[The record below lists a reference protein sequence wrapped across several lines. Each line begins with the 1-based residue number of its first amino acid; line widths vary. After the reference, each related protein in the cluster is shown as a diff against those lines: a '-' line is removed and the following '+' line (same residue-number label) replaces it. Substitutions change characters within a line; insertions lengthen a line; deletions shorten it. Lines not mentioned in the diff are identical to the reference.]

1 MSQTTPSNTDFVDL
15 DADAD
20 DEADAN
26 VEVEIGK
33 SRTEAMDVIDD
44 EADDAVPPAISK
56 ESTSG

>member
-1 MSQTTPSNTDFVDL
+1 MSQTTPSNTDFGDL

-26 VEVEIGK
+26 VEAEIGK
-33 SRTEAMDVIDD
+33 SPTEAMYVIDD